1 MQRHPWNLSRPI
13 VTWHRGSA
21 RAKIKQREREQP
33 RQNSLAP
40 PSNCELS
47 LSLSP
52 SAKLLRGEARLHRT
66 RITMIYVAIQG
77 RRDVPSIQR
86 ETSSLSWSRGY
97 HELSPP
103 RPSIVRGVAART
115 KALACEISRANTL
128 SATVR
133 GCIPWSDRGR
143 ERDTFSR
150 EKLLSNAITICY
162 GAHTL
167 RGLTTIGT
175 MRTVCACIH
184 GRRGERKIERRKE
197 SGRSIDIDHSR
208 ELDRGWE
215 N

>member
-1 MQRHPWNLSRPI
+1 
-13 VTWHRGSA
+13 
-21 RAKIKQREREQP
+21 
-33 RQNSLAP
+33 
-40 PSNCELS
+40 
-47 LSLSP
+47 
-52 SAKLLRGEARLHRT
+52 
-66 RITMIYVAIQG
+66 MIYVAIQG

-86 ETSSLSWSRGY
+86 EISSLSWSRGY
-97 HELSPP
+97 HELSLSP

-128 SATVR
+128 SATLR